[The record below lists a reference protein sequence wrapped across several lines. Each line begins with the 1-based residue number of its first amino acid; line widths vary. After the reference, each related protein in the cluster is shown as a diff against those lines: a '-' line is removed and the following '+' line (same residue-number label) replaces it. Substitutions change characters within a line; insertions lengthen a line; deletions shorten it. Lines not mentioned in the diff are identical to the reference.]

1 VCIRA
6 HLVIDIAD
14 YEFEEKPGDLSS
26 SEANIQENL
35 DCASFQLILR
45 KVPDNLVSW
54 KSDAIILMEPE
65 KVLECLVLKM
75 VVYSFQLAPRERL
88 EVIAR
93 CLLEIVSLVFR
104 VDLKILEVGP
114 HDVQLVLSQVTIGQ
128 PFEAKP
134 ILLKLLLDRRTS

>member
-1 VCIRA
+1 
-6 HLVIDIAD
+6 
-14 YEFEEKPGDLSS
+14 
-26 SEANIQENL
+26 
-35 DCASFQLILR
+35 
-45 KVPDNLVSW
+45 
-54 KSDAIILMEPE
+54 MEPE

-104 VDLKILEVGP
+104 VNLKILEEGP
-114 HDVQLVLSQVTIGQ
+114 HDVQLVLSQVTFLQ

-134 ILLKLLLDRRTS
+134 ILLKLLLVVSSS